1 MIRSTGGLTWLRLAR
16 TYQKIRH
23 AANVQLR
30 PFGLRLAQF
39 DVLAQVGAHE
49 GMTQQNL
56 GQVLV
61 VTKGNVCHL
70 LDRMEQLGW
79 IARRPSG
86 RANSLHLTPDGR
98 ALFDTVVPAHEAWV
112 ADQFQ
117 MLTSDEQS
125 HLRSMLHRLDRKETE
140 ER

>member
-1 MIRSTGGLTWLRLAR
+1 MIRSAGVLTWLRLAR
-16 TYQKIRH
+16 TYQKIQH
-23 AANVQLR
+23 AANTQLR
-30 PFGLRLAQF
+30 SSGLSLAQF
-39 DVLAQVGAHE
+39 DVLAQVGARE
-49 GMTQQNL
+49 GMTQQDL
-56 GQVLV
+56 AEVLV

-70 LDRMEQLGW
+70 LDRMEQSGW

-112 ADQFQ
+112 AEQFQ
-117 MLTSDEQS
+117 VLTPDEQAG
-125 HLRSMLHRLDRKETE
+125 LRSMLHRLDRQENE

>member
-1 MIRSTGGLTWLRLAR
+1 MIRSAGVLTWLRLAR
-16 TYQKIRH
+16 TYQKIQH

-30 PFGLRLAQF
+30 PFGLSLAQF
-39 DVLAQVGAHE
+39 DVLAQIGARE
-49 GMTQQNL
+49 GMTQQEL
-56 GQVLV
+56 AEVLF

-70 LDRMEQLGW
+70 LDRMEQSGL

-112 ADQFQ
+112 ANQFQ
-117 MLTSDEQS
+117 ILTPDEQS
-125 HLRSMLHRLDRKETE
+125 QLRSMLHRLDRNETE
-140 ER
+140 EK